1 MNQKSRTI
9 LLSILPFYLVALPLI
24 FTNYNVGRA
33 YFDENAFHWPTIQF
47 FIQAFDFTDYPSAT
61 TPGYH
66 VILAACA
73 NIFSDN
79 IIFLK
84 LVSSFFTAGLVGLFA
99 ALLYD
104 RAGQGKTLILLFPM
118 IFSLYILPDGVWL
131 VPDNLAWLTVGL
143 MFALAVTCSA
153 TWSYFLW
160 SGVVLLV
167 AVAVRQSNLWL
178 AALPGAMA
186 LSSLCYE
193 KLTGNEKIKHILA
206 AVLVATPAI
215 LLLTYFYQLWD
226 GLVPPRMQGRHQHF
240 SYSAPAFFLTLFFVY
255 SFFYLPLIW
264 TACKKMLSITT
275 FIIIGA
281 GFATGCLL
289 ALFPAT
295 DYNYDAGRFSGFWN
309 FVRLAPVMGNTS
321 ILLLCTSSIGGALLA
336 GWLLLLKREI
346 RLVLL
351 LTIIGYVLSL
361 VCNAVLYE
369 RYFSGFL
376 FILIF
381 SILYKTD
388 EIDWDEL
395 PAWSMVGPLL
405 FTCVNALY
413 LFLGHLPK

>member
-1 MNQKSRTI
+1 MNPKSRTI
-9 LLSILPFYLVALPLI
+9 LLSIMAFYLIAMPLI
-24 FTNYNVGRA
+24 LTNYNVGRA
-33 YFDENAFHWPTIQF
+33 YFDENAFHWPTIQA
-47 FIQAFDFTDYPSAT
+47 FIQSFDFSDYPSAT

-66 VILAACA
+66 ILLAACA
-73 NIFSDN
+73 TLFSDD

-84 LVSSFFTAGLVGLFA
+84 LISSLFTAGLIGLFA

-104 RAGQGKTLILLFPM
+104 RAGQGKTLIMLFPM

-143 MFALAVTCSA
+143 MFALAVSCSA
-153 TWSYFLW
+153 TWRYFFW

-178 AALPGAMA
+178 AALPVTMA
-186 LSSLCYE
+186 LSSIYHG
-193 KLTGNEKIKHILA
+193 KLTGNEKRKYILA
-206 AVLVATPAI
+206 AVLVAIPAI
-215 LLLTYFYQLWD
+215 ALLFYFYQLWD
-226 GLVPPRMQGRHQHF
+226 GLVPPRMQGRHQHL

-264 TACKKMLSITT
+264 TACKKMLSVQTVIV
-275 FIIIGA
+275 IGA
-281 GFATGCLL
+281 GFGMGCLL

-321 ILLLCTSSIGGALLA
+321 ILLVCTSTIGGALLA
-336 GWLLLLKREI
+336 GWLLLLKKEI
-346 RLVLL
+346 RLVFI
-351 LTIIGYVLSL
+351 LTIAGYVLSL

-381 SILYKTD
+381 SILYRTD
-388 EIDWDEL
+388 KIRWSEIS
-395 PAWSMVGPLL
+395 AWSMAGPLL
-405 FTCVNALY
+405 FTVVNALY
-413 LFLGHLPK
+413 LLLGHLPE

>member
-1 MNQKSRTI
+1 M
-9 LLSILPFYLVALPLI
+9 
-24 FTNYNVGRA
+24 
-33 YFDENAFHWPTIQF
+33 
-47 FIQAFDFTDYPSAT
+47 
-61 TPGYH
+61 
-66 VILAACA
+66 
-73 NIFSDN
+73 
-79 IIFLK
+79 
-84 LVSSFFTAGLVGLFA
+84 
-99 ALLYD
+99 
-104 RAGQGKTLILLFPM
+104 
-118 IFSLYILPDGVWL
+118 
-131 VPDNLAWLTVGL
+131 
-143 MFALAVTCSA
+143 
-153 TWSYFLW
+153 
-160 SGVVLLV
+160 LLV

-178 AALPGAMA
+178 AALPAAMA

-193 KLTGNEKIKHILA
+193 KLTVNEKIKYILA
-206 AVLVATPAI
+206 AVFVATPAI
-215 LLLTYFYQLWD
+215 LLLFYFYQLWD

-264 TACKKMLSITT
+264 TACKKMLSLTT
-275 FIIIGA
+275 LIVIGG
-281 GFATGCLL
+281 GFAAGCLL

-336 GWLLLLKREI
+336 GWLLLLKKEI

-351 LTIIGYVLSL
+351 LTTAGYVLSL

-395 PAWSMVGPLL
+395 PAWSMAGPLL
-405 FTCVNALY
+405 FTGVNALY